1 MSNLPVPIGG
11 TVMISAELTEAL
23 SSAEHYAR
31 NEKAEA
37 TRRSY
42 ETAWRRFEDWCE
54 RNRARA
60 MPAHPKA
67 VEAFVAYL
75 ADSGLKVATIDKH
88 VAAITYRHRMD
99 DRDGVPPTSSEGVK
113 AVLRGIR
120 RTLGTRPDR
129 KAPVTDKHLRAML
142 KALPDSLA
150 GLRDRAMLAIGF
162 AAAMR
167 RSELVALDV
176 RHIERTPEGI
186 LVNIDRSKT
195 DQEAAGRQVPI
206 LRGSKLKPVYHLD
219 AWLVAAGITVG
230 ALFRPVAKGGH
241 VLDARLNDRSVAE
254 TVKRAAELAKLD
266 PSLFSGHSLRA
277 GFVTSALEH
286 GADPMKVMDITGHK
300 QVQTLKIYD
309 RRAQAFKNHA
319 GKGFL

>member
-120 RTLGTRPDR
+120 RMLGTRPDR

-150 GLRDRAMLAIGF
+150 GLRDRAML
-162 AAAMR
+162 
-167 RSELVALDV
+167 RSASPP
-176 RHIERTPEGI
+176 RCG
-186 LVNIDRSKT
+186 
-195 DQEAAGRQVPI
+195 
-206 LRGSKLKPVYHLD
+206 
-219 AWLVAAGITVG
+219 
-230 ALFRPVAKGGH
+230 
-241 VLDARLNDRSVAE
+241 
-254 TVKRAAELAKLD
+254 
-266 PSLFSGHSLRA
+266 
-277 GFVTSALEH
+277 
-286 GADPMKVMDITGHK
+286 
-300 QVQTLKIYD
+300 VQ
-309 RRAQAFKNHA
+309 N
-319 GKGFL
+319 

>member
-11 TVMISAELTEAL
+11 AVVISAELTDAL
-23 SSAEHYAR
+23 SSAEQYAL

-42 ETAWRRFEDWCE
+42 ATAWRRFEAWCE
-54 RNRARA
+54 RNGARA

-67 VEAFVAYL
+67 VEAFVAHL

-99 DRDGVPPTSSEGVK
+99 DRDGVPPTGTEGVK

-120 RTLGTRPDR
+120 RTLGVKPDR
-129 KAPVTDKHLRAML
+129 KAPATDKHVRMML
-142 KALPDSLA
+142 KALPDTLA
-150 GLRDRAMLAIGF
+150 GLRDRAMIAIGF
-162 AAAMR
+162 SAAMR

-186 LVNIDRSKT
+186 LVTIERSKT
-195 DQEAAGRQVPI
+195 DQEGVGREVPI
-206 LRGSKLKPVYHLD
+206 LRGSKLKPVFHLD
-219 AWLVAAGITVG
+219 AWLVAAGISVG
-230 ALFRPVAKGGH
+230 ALFRPVGKGGH
-241 VLDARLNDRSVAE
+241 VFDSRLTDRSVAE
-254 TVKRAAELAKLD
+254 VVKHAAELAKLD
-266 PSLFSGHSLRA
+266 PTLFSGHSLRA